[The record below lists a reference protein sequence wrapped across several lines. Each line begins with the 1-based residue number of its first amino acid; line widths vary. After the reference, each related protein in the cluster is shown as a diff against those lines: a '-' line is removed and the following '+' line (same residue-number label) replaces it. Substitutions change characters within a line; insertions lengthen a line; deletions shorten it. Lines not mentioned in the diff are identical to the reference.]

1 MKHISLKLIIIFYA
15 LLALVSCG
23 SGSASSVSVDG
34 RDVTMHY
41 AKLLTMKQCEGYIY
55 VEIKNPWAGNGGILH
70 SYILIDKD
78 AEKPSH
84 LPKGDII
91 RIPVTSS
98 AVYTSV
104 HCSLIDQLGAYESI
118 KGIADLKFIYLD
130 KIHKD
135 CASGKIRNLGEALSP
150 NIEAI
155 IDLSPEAI
163 LLSPFQNGGTYG
175 RVTKLGIPVVECADY
190 METSPLGRAEW
201 MRFYGILYGKSNE
214 ADSIFNAVVSQYNE
228 LKAKV
233 SKTKDKPTVFM
244 DLKYG
249 MVWYVPGGNSTVG
262 IMLADAG
269 ADYIY
274 KEREESGSVP
284 LDPEVVF
291 DRVIDG
297 KYWLIKYNQD
307 TDKTYE
313 EIAAEYPNYSR
324 LSAFRNKNVYACNL
338 SGVPYYEEVPFHPDI
353 LLKDYIKIF
362 HPDLLPDYKTR
373 YFKRVVDN

>member
-1 MKHISLKLIIIFYA
+1 MRYISLKYIISVSA
-15 LLALVSCG
+15 LLILISCG
-23 SGSASSVSVDG
+23 EGSASSVPVEG
-34 RDVTMHY
+34 EALTMHY
-41 AKLLTMKQCEGYIY
+41 AELLSLRQCEGYIY
-55 VEIKNPWAGNGGILH
+55 AEIKNPWGSGVLH
-70 SYILIDKD
+70 SYILIDKK

-84 LPKGDII
+84 LPEGDII
-91 RIPVTSS
+91 RIPITNS

-104 HCSLIDQLGAYESI
+104 HCSLVDQLGAYESI
-118 KGIADLKFIYLD
+118 KGVADLRFIYLD
-130 KIHKD
+130 KIQQD
-135 CASGKIRNLGEALSP
+135 CRTGKIRNLGEGLTP
-150 NIEAI
+150 DLEAI
-155 IDLSPEAI
+155 MDLSPEAI
-163 LLSPFQNGGTYG
+163 LLSPFQNGGSYG
-175 RVTKLGIPVVECADY
+175 KVTKLGIPVVECADY

-201 MRFYGILYGKSNE
+201 MRFYGLLYGKSDE
-214 ADSIFNAVVSQYNE
+214 ADSIFDAVVSQYND
-228 LKAKV
+228 LKAKAAGAG
-233 SKTKDKPTVFM
+233 DKPTVFM

-291 DRVIDG
+291 DKVIDG
-297 KYWLIKYNQD
+297 KYWLIKYNQN

-362 HPDLLPDYKTR
+362 HPDLLPDYKPR
-373 YFKRVVDN
+373 YFKPVP